1 METNAA
7 PHPESNRGSKEVA
20 SEATNNPLSAPAGN
34 PAPPKKAR
42 NPRRQKAVIDRIEEG
57 RFAVL
62 LVGRKQLEKVVPVEQ
77 LPEGAKAGSWLK
89 VRVMPEGVKDMT
101 VDEEETQAARGR
113 VESKL
118 DMLRSRQGYFK
129 PVSAADVQNRGNQLQ
144 NPLPAEPLAGEGQ
157 PDNDQK

>member
-1 METNAA
+1 METNTT
-7 PHPESNRGSKEVA
+7 PNPEPEPNTGSKELA

-34 PAPPKKAR
+34 PVSAKKAR

-89 VRVMPEGVKDMT
+89 VRVMEDGVKDMM
-101 VDEEETQAARGR
+101 VDEEETQAAR
-113 VESKL
+113 
-118 DMLRSRQGYFK
+118 
-129 PVSAADVQNRGNQLQ
+129 
-144 NPLPAEPLAGEGQ
+144 
-157 PDNDQK
+157 